1 MQLLLPLRAA
11 PAAPALAPR
20 AYEPLPL
27 GAIAPHGWLQD
38 QLVRQASSLSGYL
51 CKTRGLGNAPPLFH
65 GDSDGTPFQPTAIC
79 HP

>member
-1 MQLLLPLRAA
+1 MLLLPLRAA

-38 QLVRQASSLSGYL
+38 QLVRQAIFITDL
-51 CKTRGLGNAPPLFH
+51 AF
-65 GDSDGTPFQPTAIC
+65 
-79 HP
+79 